1 VEAISNGV
9 PAFRAPAPRNAAIT
23 MVWMSVLLAIMFLG
37 ITVLVY
43 GFGIA
48 PKEQVTVVSQLAEH
62 VFGRG
67 PVYYGIQIATTLILF
82 LAANTAFAAF
92 PQLASNM
99 AQDGFL
105 PRSLTARG
113 DRLVFSRG
121 IVLLSLMSILLL
133 VAFRSDTH
141 ALIPLYAIGVFLSF
155 TIGQWGIA
163 KLFWERRGE
172 KWRMKF
178 FITGL
183 GGCVTAGVTV
193 VKVVAK
199 FTSGAWIVVLAI
211 PLFIGVFTAI
221 HRHYTQIAAQLRFDL
236 SAQPVKRSCKV
247 IIPISGVTRV
257 VAQSVAY
264 AKSISDD
271 IVAVTVAYDDEQAA
285 KLRKRWDAWDPGVP
299 LVILRSPY
307 RTLLSPL
314 LHYIDSVMAHAP
326 GSFVTVL
333 IPQFVVKKW
342 WHAFLH
348 NQTALLLRTV
358 LIFRK
363 DVVVSTIPYHLQ
375 Q

>member
-1 VEAISNGV
+1 
-9 PAFRAPAPRNAAIT
+9 
-23 MVWMSVLLAIMFLG
+23 M
-37 ITVLVY
+37 
-43 GFGIA
+43 
-48 PKEQVTVVSQLAEH
+48 
-62 VFGRG
+62 
-67 PVYYGIQIATTLILF
+67 
-82 LAANTAFAAF
+82 
-92 PQLASNM
+92 
-99 AQDGFL
+99 
-105 PRSLTARG
+105 
-113 DRLVFSRG
+113 
-121 IVLLSLMSILLL
+121 
-133 VAFRSDTH
+133 
-141 ALIPLYAIGVFLSF
+141 
-155 TIGQWGIA
+155 
-163 KLFWERRGE
+163 
-172 KWRMKF
+172 
-178 FITGL
+178 
-183 GGCVTAGVTV
+183 
-193 VKVVAK
+193 
-199 FTSGAWIVVLAI
+199 
-211 PLFIGVFTAI
+211 
-221 HRHYTQIAAQLRFDL
+221 
-236 SAQPVKRSCKV
+236 
-247 IIPISGVTRV
+247 TRV

-314 LHYIDSVMAHAP
+314 LHRIDSVMAHAP